1 MAGTWRAS
9 MCAAELCGGTLE
21 LCVAMCTV
29 CEGRGHSGVG
39 VCLAW
44 GNCGGVLVI
53 SSAGARKLGFL
64 GGTLDSQ

>member
-1 MAGTWRAS
+1 MAGTWRAC

-44 GNCGGVLVI
+44 GNCGG
-53 SSAGARKLGFL
+53 GP
-64 GGTLDSQ
+64 

>member
-9 MCAAELCGGTLE
+9 MRAADLCGGTLE
-21 LCVAMCTV
+21 LCTV